1 MQRKSGKLNRNDY
14 NKDIDEGNTDMIR
27 GIGTDIVEIDRI
39 RLILLNESADRFLM
53 RILTSAERVYADQR
67 GGRLY
72 EFIAGRF
79 AAKEAVSKAMGCGI
93 GQRLGFQ
100 DIEISPDEA
109 GKPLC
114 KISKRSRNLAKCGDH
129 TIFHLS
135 ITHSSKMASAFVVWE
150 ELEV

>member
-1 MQRKSGKLNRNDY
+1 MYRKSGKLFRNE
-14 NKDIDEGNTDMIR
+14 KVDEGTIDMIR

-53 RILTSAERVYADQR
+53 RVLTPAEREIADQR

-100 DIEISPDEA
+100 DIEIIPDSA

-114 KISKRSRNLAKCGDH
+114 CISKRSRNIAKCGDN

-135 ITHSSKMASAFVVWE
+135 ITHSNKMASAFAVWE
-150 ELEV
+150 EL

>member
-1 MQRKSGKLNRNDY
+1 
-14 NKDIDEGNTDMIR
+14 MIK

-39 RLILLNESADRFLM
+39 QLILLSQSSDRFIK
-53 RILTSAERVYADQR
+53 RILTAAEREYAEQR

-93 GQRLGFQ
+93 GQRLGFH
-100 DIEISPDEA
+100 DIEILPDAA
-109 GKPLC
+109 GKPQC
-114 KISKRSRNLAKCGDH
+114 RISKRSLQLAKCGDK

-135 ITHSSKMASAFVVWE
+135 ITHSSKMACAFVVWE
-150 ELEV
+150 QLDSEMEQKA

>member
-1 MQRKSGKLNRNDY
+1 
-14 NKDIDEGNTDMIR
+14 MIR

-39 RLILLNESADRFLM
+39 RLILLNESADRFLT
-53 RILTSAERVYADQR
+53 RVLTPAERAHADKR

-72 EFIAGRF
+72 EYIAGRF
-79 AAKEAVSKAMGCGI
+79 AAKEAVSKALGCGI

-100 DIEISPDEA
+100 DIEILPNAA

-114 KISKRSRNLAKCGDH
+114 KISKRSRNLAKCGDN
-129 TIFHLS
+129 TNFHLS

-150 ELEV
+150 ELEI

>member
-1 MQRKSGKLNRNDY
+1 
-14 NKDIDEGNTDMIR
+14 MIR

-39 RLILLNESADRFLM
+39 RIILLNESSERFLM
-53 RILTSAERVYADQR
+53 RVLTPAERGYADQR

-93 GQRLGFQ
+93 GQQLGFQ
-100 DIEISPDEA
+100 DIEILPDIA

-114 KISKRSRNLAKCGDH
+114 QISKRSRTVAKCGDN
-129 TIFHLS
+129 TVFHLS

-150 ELEV
+150 ELDI